1 MEQPEKADHHGP
13 EGNDRH
19 EAHDDERQD
28 LAWTNL
34 NDGGYRSSSGS
45 SATRSSWRISIA
57 CTACSRGT
65 QRSTAA

>member
-1 MEQPEKADHHGP
+1 MEQPEEANHHRPQGNEREKA
-13 EGNDRH
+13 EN
-19 EAHDDERQD
+19 DERQD
-28 LAWTNL
+28 LAWTSL